1 MKVIS
6 GEIKC
11 YCDMH
16 LNCLIDLL
24 LDQGEPGLP
33 GDRGGPGIKGMKGA
47 AGDQGKK
54 GDPGPKGLSVS
65 TCKQNR
71 SQSLIV
77 LENVCCKL
85 CGSSV
90 IYYQSFDI
98 QLGLYI
104 KTAVIP

>member
-1 MKVIS
+1 MKKKVIS

-11 YCDMH
+11 YRDMH

-65 TCKQNR
+65 TCKQSPKMEVN
-71 SQSLIV
+71 L
-77 LENVCCKL
+77 
-85 CGSSV
+85 
-90 IYYQSFDI
+90 
-98 QLGLYI
+98 
-104 KTAVIP
+104 